1 MKIAASLSVAFV
13 VLVGAI
19 AITASGSHDDAA
31 PGLDGSDFPSEA
43 DCEFLDR
50 VELDLL
56 DPLYSPDLR
65 DRLDDLRRDL
75 RRDLRDQCDAASK
88 TANYAPTG
96 GDLNGG

>member
-13 VLVGAI
+13 VLVGAV
-19 AITASGSHDDAA
+19 ALNADRSDDDAT
-31 PGLDGSDFPSEA
+31 PGLNASDSLSEA
-43 DCEFLDR
+43 DCEFLER